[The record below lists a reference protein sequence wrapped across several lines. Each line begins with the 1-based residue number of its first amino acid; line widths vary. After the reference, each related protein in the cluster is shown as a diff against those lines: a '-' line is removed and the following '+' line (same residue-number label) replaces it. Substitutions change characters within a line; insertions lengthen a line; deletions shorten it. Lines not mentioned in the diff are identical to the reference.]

1 MHWDEYKWEAL
12 KTAPDHEAPEDRMMQ
27 AIIGLT
33 GEAWE
38 MKEAPS
44 IPEAGDVCW
53 YYALLVDAV
62 DRMEPDRPTPYIPGG
77 VRTVEPDADM
87 LLHYVCQLADEAEKV
102 LFQGGDIHLTHLVK
116 DVGQVI
122 RDVIAYD
129 GYPLDVVFKRNI
141 AKLRDR
147 HGQQWEVMVEQ
158 KRGGA

>member
-1 MHWDEYKWEAL
+1 MDWSTYQTEAL
-12 KTAPDHEAPEDRMMQ
+12 KTAPEHASPEERMMQ

-62 DRMEPDRPTPYIPGG
+62 DRMEPDEPTPRIPSD
-77 VRTVEPDADM
+77 VRTEKPDADM
-87 LLHYVCQLADEAEKV
+87 LLHYVCQLSDEAEKV
-102 LFQGGDIHLTHLVK
+102 LFQGGDIHLTRIVM

-122 RDVIAYD
+122 RDVLKYD
-129 GYPLDVVFKRNI
+129 RYPLDVVFRRNI
-141 AKLRDR
+141 AKLRGR

-158 KRGGA
+158 ER